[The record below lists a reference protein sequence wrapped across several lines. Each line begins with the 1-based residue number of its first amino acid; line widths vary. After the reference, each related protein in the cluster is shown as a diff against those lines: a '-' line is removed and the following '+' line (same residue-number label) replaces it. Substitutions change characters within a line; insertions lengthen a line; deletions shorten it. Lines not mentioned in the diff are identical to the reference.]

1 MVENFQVGKEYP
13 ADQLQFHKDLDAYEQ
28 QTKHK
33 FFSYDTRTMSAVQ
46 KRYSK
51 KMENSSWQL
60 YEANFRCIRGK
71 KKHSPQDKNVKYCPV
86 ELIIRMNSERNA
98 FVVKKWKHQHNH
110 GLSKI
115 KERKKSWEEKFMERM
130 SEKKKERTG
139 KKKKKT
145 LEESIVDEYLKV
157 LSEYIINNPNNLQEK
172 LNLIK
177 LSGEKIAEID
187 GKKDQIIFPR
197 VDSSGDE
204 EENLSGTENEEST
217 NEEEEIEVNV
227 TENITAPG
235 KQNNSEAEKL
245 TRRDKKKNEE
255 GKKEEKKRKHKQ
267 IKEVS
272 ISKKKELQ
280 EKNKRQK
287 KEKEKDENKENQT
300 INERMETIFN
310 GENKEDTP
318 NKTDESITAPVE
330 QNYNKGEWIEKK
342 KEEKN
347 EKKKKLTVPE
357 EEPIAEIK
365 KVRDEDIEAKK
376 RAKETGQNDNLSN
389 AEIMYHENTKSDL
402 SVTENQIT
410 VENLVQILIKEEVW
424 KEWKKGYVIKL
435 EDLKEINDEIKNYL
449 RENVIVAEE
458 LEKMVT
464 TEVLQ
469 SIYYAIH
476 NGAV

>member
-33 FFSYDTRTMSAVQ
+33 FFSYDMRTMSAVQ

-71 KKHSPQDKNVKYCPV
+71 KKHLSQDKNVKYCPV
-86 ELIIRMNSERNA
+86 ELIIRMDSERNA

-139 KKKKKT
+139 KNKKKT
-145 LEESIVDEYLKV
+145 LEKSIVDEYLKV

-187 GKKDQIIFPR
+187 GKKDQIIFPK

-217 NEEEEIEVNV
+217 NEEEEIEVNG
-227 TENITAPG
+227 TENITEPG
-235 KQNNSEAEKL
+235 KQIDSEAEKL

-255 GKKEEKKRKHKQ
+255 GKKEEKKRKQKQ
-267 IKEVS
+267 IKEVICWFQS
-272 ISKKKELQ
+272 YLTGRSQSTLDIDFTPSKE
-280 EKNKRQK
+280 
-287 KEKEKDENKENQT
+287 
-300 INERMETIFN
+300 I
-310 GENKEDTP
+310 
-318 NKTDESITAPVE
+318 
-330 QNYNKGEWIEKK
+330 
-342 KEEKN
+342 EEKN
-347 EKKKKLTVPE
+347 EKKRKLTVPE
-357 EEPIAEIK
+357 EEPIEEIK
-365 KVRDEDIEAKK
+365 KVRDEDIKAKK
-376 RAKETGQNDNLSN
+376 RAKETDQNDNFSN
-389 AEIMYHENTKSDL
+389 AEIMWHENTKSDL
-402 SVTENQIT
+402 SITENQIT

-424 KEWKKGYVIKL
+424 KEWKEGYVIKL

-469 SIYYAIH
+469 SIYYAIK